1 MKTKLLLLLSVVLM
15 VSSCRTISEK
25 DTFVEQ
31 HRITEM
37 MQKMDSV
44 IHKQQV
50 VQQDTSWHETFI
62 RELRQVKERNDTS
75 RYVVVDS
82 TGKVIKETTV
92 IYRERESSSERD
104 RQEREGMIHR
114 LESMDSTLV
123 VMQSQLERSDSLLQ
137 VSQKEKV
144 TEKSVPWYQQLWNS
158 IRYMLVGM
166 AIGIILLVILLL
178 TTKKYWKKFIQ
189 K

>member
-15 VSSCRTISEK
+15 VSGCRTVSESNSY
-25 DTFVEQ
+25 VERQ
-31 HRITEM
+31 RITEM
-37 MQKMDSV
+37 MQRMDSV
-44 IHKQQV
+44 IRIKQV

-82 TGKVIKETTV
+82 TGKVIKETTI
-92 IYRERESSSERD
+92 IYREKESVSESD
-104 RQEREGMIHR
+104 RQEREGMIHK

-123 VMQSQLERSDSLLQ
+123 VMKTQLERSDSLLQ

-144 TEKSVPWYQQLWNS
+144 IEKKIPWYQQLWNS
-158 IRYMLVGM
+158 IKYIFMGIAVGM
-166 AIGIILLVILLL
+166 ILLVVILIV
-178 TTKKYWKKFIQ
+178 TKKYWSKFIQ